1 VTGIIDTH
9 THLESFHRKGLLEDA
24 LVAAANAGVSRMI
37 TVGTDLDDWDL
48 YRELA
53 DTQPG
58 VVDFTVGLHPCSV
71 EEDWENAIEQLENYF
86 GSDETNPVALGEIG
100 LDRFHLPRKD
110 DAKAEEILG
119 YQKGAFEAQ
128 LAIAK
133 NLDAPIVIHSRG
145 AFDECVEMIDTSG
158 VDWSKV
164 VFHCFSEGPGEM
176 AQLKE
181 RGGFGSFTGIITF
194 KNAESIREAA
204 LLQGLDRLMVE
215 TDAPYL
221 APMPHRGKPNEPAY
235 VMHTAKFCAE
245 LFGVNEEEFAKKT
258 TKRATEFYGLG

>member
-1 VTGIIDTH
+1 
-9 THLESFHRKGLLEDA
+9 
-24 LVAAANAGVSRMI
+24 MI
-37 TVGTDLDDWDL
+37 TVGTDLDDWNL

-53 DTQPG
+53 ASKPG
-58 VVDFTVGLHPCSV
+58 TVDFTVGLHPCSV
-71 EEDWENAIEQLENYF
+71 DSDWEKVIAEIEGYF
-86 GSDETNPVALGEIG
+86 GDESVRPVALGEIG

-110 DAKAEEILG
+110 AAKATEVFAA
-119 YQKGAFEAQ
+119 QKAAFAAQ
-128 LAIAK
+128 LTIAK
-133 NLDAPIVIHSRG
+133 RLNMPVAIHSRG
-145 AFDECVEMIDTSG
+145 AFEECVAVIDESG

-194 KNAESIREAA
+194 KNAEPVREAA
-204 LLQGLDRLMVE
+204 RLQGLDRTMVE

-245 LFGVNEEEFAKKT
+245 MFGVGEEVFAEKTSARAIEF
-258 TKRATEFYGLG
+258 FGLK